1 MLGGVGWG
9 KGDRC
14 SGFPPP
20 DRETGAGAHRR
31 CRGRGEGGR
40 GTTPPTHAM
49 GGDAEEGG
57 PLVDVRPNGRGPQP
71 RGVPRALACARARTR
86 STASEPQRP
95 PVSIATTTKA
105 GTACFGQTQG
115 RWWCAFGR
123 WRAEGHRRAD
133 RGGVMA
139 GVAGLVRVASTAS
152 WAPWEPLCASTSIWR
167 PSATGGARF
176 IG

>member
-1 MLGGVGWG
+1 M
-9 KGDRC
+9 K
-14 SGFPPP
+14 
-20 DRETGAGAHRR
+20 
-31 CRGRGEGGR
+31 RGRGPIDGVEGGEKRVEERRRQRARWVAMPRRAAHWWMYAPTVVGRSHGGVPGLWRVR
-40 GTTPPTHAM
+40 GRARGRPP
-49 GGDAEEGG
+49 
-57 PLVDVRPNGRGPQP
+57 RSPNGRRFP
-71 RGVPRALACARARTR
+71 
-86 STASEPQRP
+86 S
-95 PVSIATTTKA
+95 ATTTKA

-139 GVAGLVRVASTAS
+139 GRAGLVRVASTAS